1 MSHGWEFTPTK
12 GFNGNITFS
21 EPTCVKISVE
31 EKVPGFYASHSNH
44 HRACLEVW
52 QMRDASRLVGAEAAA
67 RGYEL
72 SELIWRR
79 WGFSAGGE
87 EEWKSGRSLSSHK
100 VRESKDRQTMG
111 PGVRSAGEPRTP
123 APISNYLC
131 DLGDQP
137 CALCFSF
144 SSGRCCVG
152 AHAHSPWRC
161 KEIMYVK
168 YLALGLAPSRCQD
181 TFVFCW

>member
-1 MSHGWEFTPTK
+1 MG
-12 GFNGNITFS
+12 GNLLPRKVLMETLHLASQHVLKSQWRKKFQASMPATVITT
-21 EPTCVKISVE
+21 EP
-31 EKVPGFYASHSNH
+31 
-44 HRACLEVW
+44 CLEVC

-87 EEWKSGRSLSSHK
+87 EEWKSGRSLSSYK